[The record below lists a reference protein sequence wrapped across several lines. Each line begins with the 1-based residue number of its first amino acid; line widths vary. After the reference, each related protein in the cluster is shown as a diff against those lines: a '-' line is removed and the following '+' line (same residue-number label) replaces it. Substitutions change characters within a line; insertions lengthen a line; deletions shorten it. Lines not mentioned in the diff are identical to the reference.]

1 MAMISF
7 LSGQECQTL
16 RYKMNKKSERSQR
29 PRTSG
34 RRRAM
39 SRIGW
44 DKIYRTR
51 RLDAVPWHS
60 GQPDG
65 RLIQLINQ
73 KRIPKGRVLDMC
85 SGDGTNSIYL
95 ASKGFDVFGVDISST
110 AVRIARRRCEKRN
123 VSCAYEVGDVL
134 SIAPRKKFDLVF
146 DRGCF
151 HHMSEEDKPRYI
163 NTVKRLLRPGGKF
176 FLLCFS
182 DKNPPY
188 KKNLSKE
195 DIKGHFGHDFRIHFI
210 KDSVHREPPR
220 GTKRYLYASFMELV
234 RK

>member
-1 MAMISF
+1 
-7 LSGQECQTL
+7 
-16 RYKMNKKSERSQR
+16 
-29 PRTSG
+29 
-34 RRRAM
+34 M
-39 SRIGW
+39 SSIEW
-44 DKIYRTR
+44 DEIYRTR

-60 GQPDG
+60 GQPDR
-65 RLIQLINQ
+65 RLVQLINQ

-95 ASKGFDVFGVDISST
+95 ASKGFDVFGVDISGT
-110 AVRIARRRCEKRN
+110 AVRIARQRCEKRKLA
-123 VSCAYEVGDVL
+123 CAYEVGDVL
-134 SIAPRKKFDLVF
+134 HLSFRKTFDFVF

-151 HHMSEEDKPRYI
+151 HHMSKEEKSGYI

-182 DKNPPY
+182 NKNPPY

-195 DIKGHFGHDFRIHFI
+195 DIRGYFGHDFRIHFI

-220 GTKRYLYASFMELV
+220 GTKRYLYVSFMELV